1 MIRLAKVGI
10 TCLKLGNQRSTKSK
24 SSRRGDLRSVACEA
38 LTERWSK
45 DPDVDRTKTKDN
57 IYTGYHSG
65 LALTEAMTAEAQ
77 AYSDK
82 RKAEGGRALRS
93 DAAIG
98 WGLIVK
104 PPLGFFDSMN
114 KSEKDRFWDD
124 TIEILGET
132 VGKSNI
138 RATVIQVDEVEEHM
152 HLFGM
157 GYDEHGKLCVDNVIN
172 PRVWSRW
179 NHEYPQRMRERGW
192 QIEDCDPKEQDE
204 QPKHGKSAVRYKLE
218 KDRKRKTE
226 LDAQAERQAQ
236 KAAEQA
242 QRARQLEDSAKHNL
256 RTRMALKDRE
266 KAVETQATEQADLI
280 SDGRKYRAMMAAQAR
295 RDRVDGLAVNQHTH
309 QSTRDLPHTGFDL

>member
-1 MIRLAKVGI
+1 MPELAKVGI

-38 LTERWSK
+38 LAERWSK

-124 TIEILGET
+124 TIEILSET

-138 RATVIQVDEVEEHM
+138 RSSVIQVDEVEEHM

-157 GYDEHGKLCVDNVIN
+157 GYDERGKLCVDNVIN
-172 PRVWSRW
+172 PRTWDRW

-192 QIEDCDPKEQDE
+192 QIEDCEPEEQDD
-204 QPKHGKSAVRYKLE
+204 QPKHGRSAVQYKLE

-236 KAAEQA
+236 T
-242 QRARQLEDSAKHNL
+242 ARQLEDRARHSLQA
-256 RTRMALKDRE
+256 RMALKAQE

-295 RDRVDGLAVNQHTH
+295 RDGAASLKVNQHTPP
-309 QSTRDLPHTGFDL
+309 QSTRDLPHIPGL